1 MEATAMTVVSQLI
14 TDARSRFG
22 ARNVE
27 AIEIDAE
34 LLDET
39 MDQVLAI
46 GGQVSLDG
54 CVVEGVLVRERPAD
68 AELPIVHLAD
78 TDEPRLLT
86 PLVDD

>member
-22 ARNVE
+22 AFNVE
-27 AIEIDAE
+27 VLEIDGE

-68 AELPIVHLAD
+68 AEVPVVHLRD
-78 TDEPRLLT
+78 SEEPQPLT
-86 PLVDD
+86 PLEGE

>member
-22 ARNVE
+22 AHNIE

-39 MDQVLAI
+39 MDQVLAL
-46 GGQVSLDG
+46 GGQVSLDS

-68 AELPIVHLAD
+68 AEVPIVHLGD
-78 TDEPRLLT
+78 SDEPQPLT
-86 PLVDD
+86 PLDDA